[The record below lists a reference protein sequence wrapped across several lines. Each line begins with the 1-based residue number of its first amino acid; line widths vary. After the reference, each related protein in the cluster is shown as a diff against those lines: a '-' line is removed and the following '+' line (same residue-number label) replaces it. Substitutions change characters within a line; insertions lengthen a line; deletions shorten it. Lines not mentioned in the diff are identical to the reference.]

1 MEGIFNDLVIL
12 IVGAL
17 VFCLHACVCEAVRSP
32 ETGVTD
38 SCELP
43 YGCWELDLGPLEEQQ
58 CS

>member
-17 VFCLHACVCEAVRSP
+17 VFCLHPCVCEAVRSP

-43 YGCWELDLGPLEEQQ
+43 YGCWESKPGPLQE
-58 CS
+58 